1 MYNYPMKVIEFIGN
15 ALNVIRNFPMNARRE
30 AGYQLDRIQRGFE
43 PNDWK
48 PMQTIAQGVREI
60 RIHTKGQYRVIYIAK
75 FTDAIYVL
83 HAFEKKTQKTKQQ
96 DIEAAKRSFKEVQK
110 RFKS

>member
-1 MYNYPMKVIEFIGN
+1 MRQYGSGILIVAIH
-15 ALNVIRNFPMNARRE
+15 
-30 AGYQLDRIQRGFE
+30 LD

-48 PMQTIAQGVREI
+48 PMRSVAKSVREI
-60 RIHTKGQYRVIYIAK
+60 RIQFQGQYRIIYIAK

-83 HAFEKKTQKTKQQ
+83 HAFEKKTQKTRQQ
-96 DIEAAKRSFKEVQK
+96 DIEAAKRSFKEIQK